1 MQKNIEQ
8 RRQEHRRGAVVGVAF
23 FSAIQLLSA
32 AVFAALCVI
41 PDLPGWAVTLFLVL
55 AAVSV
60 LLIFPVLI
68 LLKQRFKEIEGG
80 ELDEAGQY

>member
-1 MQKNIEQ
+1 MQKSIEQ
-8 RRQEHRRGAVVGVAF
+8 RKREHRKGAVVGVIF

-32 AVFAALCVI
+32 AFFAAMCVL
-41 PDLPGWAVTLFLVL
+41 PDLPGWAATLFLALAVL
-55 AAVSV
+55 SV
-60 LLIFPVLI
+60 LLIVPVLV